1 MDIDTVDTNKKQD
14 NTLDKIDFF
23 IISTLSI
30 HSGSN
35 YIVYHSS
42 KSLNYMKIQIK
53 ALY

>member
-1 MDIDTVDTNKKQD
+1 ML
-14 NTLDKIDFF
+14 TL
-23 IISTLSI
+23 LM

-42 KSLNYMKIQIK
+42 KSLIYMKIRIK